1 MTQEQKD
8 LLLKDLCA
16 RLPYGVKAYVKNW
29 SKLDCKYYEGVYTV
43 KSTFPS
49 LNEVHVQSKSGS
61 VNVLLGQ
68 SDYVIKPYLFPLSS
82 MTDEQCEELNNLI
95 HEHFI
100 LDDGFNEGISFKTYG
115 DILVWLDEKPI
126 NQCYFIFDYF
136 NKNHLDYR
144 ELIPMSLALDATGLN
159 IY

>member
-1 MTQEQKD
+1 MTQEQKQ
-8 LLLKDLCA
+8 LLLIDLCA
-16 RLPYGVKAYVKNW
+16 RLPYGVKCQVQEDEFTYIGTLC
-29 SKLDCKYYEGVYTV
+29 KLEIDNTNGNLLDFAESVSGLEWQVYL
-43 KSTFPS
+43 S
-49 LNEVHVQSKSGS
+49 EV
-61 VNVLLGQ
+61 
-68 SDYVIKPYLFPLSS
+68 KPYLFPLSS

-144 ELIPMSLALDATGLN
+144 ELIPMSLALDATGIN
-159 IY
+159 VY